1 MTAVTANVDGRALFV
16 LGHVAL
22 AAFLGKTLVVHVLER
37 GERMTSVATIR
48 IGIAIQEDLGSQV
61 VRGPRSFRHQTHAVG
76 NGGGRG
82 KCPART
88 TVLRNVLVLRDGHVV
103 DPVDVTTRT
112 MSKLRNRERI
122 VILRKLRSLQVGGGN
137 GRLDEFRERGRWDC
151 SSQQTPL
158 KTELQITRQ
167 RSELPRQKRVVFM
180 AYKGISVSPEAR
192 VRSTRMDP
200 KYNCCSVCSLF
211 DDHLPFSICDF
222 ISCF

>member
-137 GRLDEFRERGRWDC
+137 GRLDEFRNAG
-151 SSQQTPL
+151 
-158 KTELQITRQ
+158 
-167 RSELPRQKRVVFM
+167 V
-180 AYKGISVSPEAR
+180 GIVAAS
-192 VRSTRMDP
+192 
-200 KYNCCSVCSLF
+200 K
-211 DDHLPFSICDF
+211 HH
-222 ISCF
+222 